1 MQFSRALHT
10 QRRVLSFL
18 LSHPRARKHT
28 RNDRGSRWE
37 RQLCF
42 TGGGW
47 VGLRPERVIL
57 RQLMNGATDGSFV
70 PVIELATALWE
81 EE

>member
-1 MQFSRALHT
+1 MRANTHAT
-10 QRRVLSFL
+10 VGE
-18 LSHPRARKHT
+18 AC
-28 RNDRGSRWE
+28 GSGSSV
-37 RQLCF
+37 F
-42 TGGGW
+42 MGGGR
-47 VGLRPERVIL
+47 VGLRPEQVIL